1 MVNKRLR
8 LLIILAIIISS
19 LIGVIISLNDFKN
32 ERIRRTVNNGIKYL
46 IEEDYNE
53 AIIEFEKVIKIDK
66 NNTKIKEMLKSLYQY
81 KNIEDLIIN
90 NNYKKASKE
99 IEAAKEIQNSEIMN
113 NLIKKAEQ
121 KLEKKYEELT
131 QDKKEYL
138 DGYWLGDG
146 FIIQFKNKEN
156 KFLTF
161 SLIDD
166 SNLDVYYNEIVKF
179 DYKIDEDIIDIETN
193 ESFDGGD
200 SWQSI
205 YKYRIIDENTIELNL
220 TTPNKIIKRI
230 SQKEA
235 TLMYYG
241 KYLDTVYDKDEAGL
255 IYGYQYMEYLTDV
268 YQIEAFNYKE
278 EEKGEYTSDQAI
290 DFISGGINKEN
301 YIAEE
306 IDILPGI
313 RSYLVTDTTIPIRAA
328 TKIIFEGNLT
338 PDDINNKYLQYIDG
352 VEESM
357 E

>member
-1 MVNKRLR
+1 MNKRLR
-8 LLIILAIIISS
+8 LLIIIAIIISS
-19 LIGVIISLNDFKN
+19 LIVVIISLNTLKN
-32 ERIRRTVNNGIKYL
+32 ERIREITNNGIKYL
-46 IEEDYNE
+46 IEEEYNE

-66 NNTKIKEMLKSLYQY
+66 NNTKIKKMLKALYEY

-90 NNYKKASKE
+90 NDYKKASEE
-99 IEAAKEIQNSEIMN
+99 IEAAKEIQDSEIMN

-121 KLEKKYEELT
+121 ELEKKYEELT
-131 QDKKEYL
+131 EDKKEYL

-146 FIIQFKNKEN
+146 FIIQFKNNEDE
-156 KFLTF
+156 FLIF

-166 SNLDVYYNEIVKF
+166 GNMDIYYNEIVKF
-179 DYKIDEDIIDIETN
+179 DYKIDEDIINIETN

-241 KYLDTVYDKDEAGL
+241 KYLDTVYDKDKAGL
-255 IYGYQYMEYLTDV
+255 IYGYQYMGYLTDV

-278 EEKGEYTSDQAI
+278 EEKGEYTAEQAI
-290 DFISGGINKEN
+290 EFMSGGINKEN
-301 YIAEE
+301 YTAEE

-313 RSYLVTDTTIPIRAA
+313 RSYLITDTTIPTRAA
-328 TKIIFEGNLT
+328 TKVIFEGNLR
-338 PDDINNKYLQYIDG
+338 PDDINNKYLKYIDG
-352 VEESM
+352 IE
-357 E
+357 

>member
-8 LLIILAIIISS
+8 LLIFVAIIIPSV
-19 LIGVIISLNDFKN
+19 IVVIISLNVFKN
-32 ERIRRTVNNGIKYL
+32 ERIKRTINSGIQYL
-46 IEEDYNE
+46 IEENYNE

-66 NNTKIKEMLKSLYQY
+66 NNTKIKEMLKLLYQY

-90 NNYKKASKE
+90 NNYKKAIEEIEAVKE
-99 IEAAKEIQNSEIMN
+99 IEDSKMMN
-113 NLIKKAEQ
+113 NLIVKAEQ
-121 KLEKKYEELT
+121 QLEKKHEELI

-146 FIIQFKNKEN
+146 FIIQFKNNEDR
-156 KFLTF
+156 FLIF

-166 SNLDVYYNEIVKF
+166 GNMDVYYNEIVKF

-220 TTPNKIIKRI
+220 TTSNKIIKRI

-241 KYLDTVYDKDEAGL
+241 KYLGTVYDKDEAGL
-255 IYGYQYMEYLTDV
+255 IYGYQYMGYLTDV
-268 YQIEAFNYKE
+268 YQIEAFSYKE
-278 EEKGEYTSDQAI
+278 EEKGEYTADQAI
-290 DFISGGINKEN
+290 EFISGGINKEN

-313 RSYLVTDTTIPIRAA
+313 RSYIVTDTTIPTRAA
-328 TKIIFEGNLT
+328 TKVIFEGNLT
-338 PDDINNKYLQYIDG
+338 PDDINHKYLKYIDG